1 MQSREVLLRNFKYL
15 NTLQSHFWTGDHITT
30 TLIRDFLSKEVF
42 DTPSSVFQEILEVF
56 PADTGDKST

>member
-1 MQSREVLLRNFKYL
+1 MIIPWIPTLKLTEMQSREVFMPDFKYL

-42 DTPSSVFQEILEVF
+42 YTPSSVF
-56 PADTGDKST
+56 